1 MVKADHDFST
11 QHHRFRGGRS
21 TRLSPSYS
29 NHARNHMVPY
39 RHSSSPFGSAYAPFQ
54 GKDGVNEQM
63 WRCEKREKFSRWHDT
78 PLVLLIK
85 TAIRPFVSIVFVRPE
100 SCAKVHRPPPQVNL
114 YRCSLPVA
122 GVGFAH
128 QLEKRIKISAV
139 FSSCDP
145 WASSVFKSN
154 LIFAKPRPKAASEFK
169 SKSSFGGSFASSFAF
184 GGGFAFSLAR
194 KKRRKCLRNLNSEA
208 GKVSPDFRNQD

>member
-1 MVKADHDFST
+1 M
-11 QHHRFRGGRS
+11 
-21 TRLSPSYS
+21 
-29 NHARNHMVPY
+29 
-39 RHSSSPFGSAYAPFQ
+39 
-54 GKDGVNEQM
+54 NEQM
-63 WRCEKREKFSRWHDT
+63 WRCEKRETISRWNDT

-154 LIFAKPRPKAASEFK
+154 LNLQNPPKAASEFK